1 LIVLN
6 KGVLILNGGGIS
18 FSTCAVAEAMTNKSI
33 IFLKR
38 VKHNNGIADNKYN
51 ELNNTIIMPKMTEY
65 DLLYLKQ
72 TGIISF
78 C

>member
-38 VKHNNGIADNKYN
+38 VKHNNGIAD
-51 ELNNTIIMPKMTEY
+51 M
-65 DLLYLKQ
+65 
-72 TGIISF
+72 
-78 C
+78 

>member
-6 KGVLILNGGGIS
+6 KGNGLDINGGGIS

-38 VKHNNGIADNKYN
+38 VKHNNGIAD
-51 ELNNTIIMPKMTEY
+51 M
-65 DLLYLKQ
+65 
-72 TGIISF
+72 
-78 C
+78 